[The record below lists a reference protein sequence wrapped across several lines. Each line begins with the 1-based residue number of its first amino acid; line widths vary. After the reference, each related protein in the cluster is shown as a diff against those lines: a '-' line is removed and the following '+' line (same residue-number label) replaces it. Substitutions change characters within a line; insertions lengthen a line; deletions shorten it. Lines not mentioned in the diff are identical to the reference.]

1 MQIEK
6 KIKRGMKKNDLQQKV
21 YENSILDLTRSKIA
35 VFHVV
40 KPLSRHLLKT
50 YTLISV
56 FRLKYIILRSADRY
70 SICVLL
76 IQLKFSTDIQLKAKN

>member
-21 YENSILDLTRSKIA
+21 YENSILDLTRLKIA

-40 KPLSRHLLKT
+40 KPLSHHLLKT

-70 SICVLL
+70 FICVLL
-76 IQLKFSTDIQLKAKN
+76 IQIKFSTDMQLKAKN